1 MENGR
6 HGCVIVTAMKHRVGR
21 RSGAVAGDEIMV
33 TNGVM
38 TGDGDVDGGKFKVQ
52 RSLVQGK
59 GVKVTTDSTFDLL
72 LMCYSLN
79 LPFPNPQSKAL
90 HHNSPIHTVVWSLS
104 FFLPVTFRFTRTA
117 VAQCL
122 RCCGTNRKDAGSIPA
137 GVSGSFIV
145 IKILPIALWPWGRLR
160 LYRKWVPGIFPG
172 GKGSRRVTTILS
184 LCQEIW
190 EP

>member
-1 MENGR
+1 MPKLGGRGQSRYQNPRVRAGDCVMENGR

-79 LPFPNPQSKAL
+79 LPFPNPQSKARY
-90 HHNSPIHTVVWSLS
+90 HNSPSPTVVLKSILLSSSHLS
-104 FFLPVTFRFTRTA
+104 FH
-117 VAQCL
+117 
-122 RCCGTNRKDAGSIPA
+122 
-137 GVSGSFIV
+137 SF
-145 IKILPIALWPWGRLR
+145 KPD
-160 LYRKWVPGIFPG
+160 IFQPF
-172 GKGSRRVTTILS
+172 
-184 LCQEIW
+184 
-190 EP
+190 P